1 VIDFQGNERRRSGF
15 VVNGTSGLVAG
26 SRNGGRL
33 GEYFGTAERKRKV
46 HWPKGQVVASL
57 FSGRSCVAA
66 VVFNR
71 LH

>member
-1 VIDFQGNERRRSGF
+1 VSYSQSNQRQRSGF

-26 SRNGGRL
+26 IRNGGRL
-33 GEYFGTAERKRKV
+33 GGYFGTAVGKRKV

-57 FSGRSCVAA
+57 SSGRNCVAA